1 MLMRSVLA
9 DESDFSVGVEYFMI
23 TNEKPDDKPIS
34 SGKPPKSARSV
45 AKPDKVCNKTMLKGK
60 NVLVIGG
67 DSDTKLQS
75 TSQIIEGV
83 LSGFGA

>member
-1 MLMRSVLA
+1 MLA
-9 DESDFSVGVEYFMI
+9 DESDFSVGVEYF
-23 TNEKPDDKPIS
+23 TNEKPEDKPFF
-34 SGKPPKSARSV
+34 SGKPQTIPN
-45 AKPDKVCNKTMLKGK
+45 PDEVSNKTGLQGK

-83 LSGFGA
+83 LSGFGG